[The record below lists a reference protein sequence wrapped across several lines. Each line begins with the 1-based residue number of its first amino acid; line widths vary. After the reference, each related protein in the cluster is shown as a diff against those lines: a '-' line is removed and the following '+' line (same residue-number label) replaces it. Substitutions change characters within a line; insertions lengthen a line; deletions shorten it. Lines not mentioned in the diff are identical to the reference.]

1 MRIVSPDQHQA
12 RLSVRRLSLR
22 HIISGAYCDSIPA
35 DCFPDSRSPHHFPIE
50 ADYLPSSCSDKPLL
64 VDESLGLAWI
74 YWSPQLPK
82 QKKVAFVHHATN
94 PPELLMDASM
104 KCKNLLSAF
113 ICIFSYSIL
122 ILAESSCDVVT
133 YGTPDAKDCFD
144 LLQQLPGGF
153 TSPEIDV
160 HALRSFIEP
169 KFLRP
174 AFAPIQNTLN
184 TEMVQLPKIWK
195 KCPYLT
201 QASYLNERDAFLRLL
216 SQQ

>member
-1 MRIVSPDQHQA
+1 
-12 RLSVRRLSLR
+12 
-22 HIISGAYCDSIPA
+22 
-35 DCFPDSRSPHHFPIE
+35 
-50 ADYLPSSCSDKPLL
+50 
-64 VDESLGLAWI
+64 
-74 YWSPQLPK
+74 
-82 QKKVAFVHHATN
+82 
-94 PPELLMDASM
+94 M
-104 KCKNLLSAF
+104 KCKNLFSAF

-122 ILAESSCDVVT
+122 ILAESNCDVVT

-160 HALRSFIEP
+160 DALRSFVEP

-174 AFAPIQNTLN
+174 AFTPIYNPYS

-195 KCPYLT
+195 KSPYLT
-201 QASYLNERDAFLRLL
+201 LTSYLSERDASLKSL